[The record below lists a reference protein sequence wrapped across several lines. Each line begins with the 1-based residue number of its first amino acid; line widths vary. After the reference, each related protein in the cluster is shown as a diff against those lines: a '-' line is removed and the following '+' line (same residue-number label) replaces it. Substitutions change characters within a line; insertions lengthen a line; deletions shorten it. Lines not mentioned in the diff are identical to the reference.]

1 MWYQFQSTKTM
12 FNFQDS
18 RLLHEHIPEEMPI
31 RMDEMLVYQMC
42 AYWQIQN
49 SHMGVRNF
57 EDLAPVTSKL
67 TGCSAESLAWD
78 QVGLAGASKAI
89 WDLKSSTP

>member
-1 MWYQFQSTKTM
+1 M

-57 EDLAPVTSKL
+57 EDLAPVTSK
-67 TGCSAESLAWD
+67 
-78 QVGLAGASKAI
+78 
-89 WDLKSSTP
+89 